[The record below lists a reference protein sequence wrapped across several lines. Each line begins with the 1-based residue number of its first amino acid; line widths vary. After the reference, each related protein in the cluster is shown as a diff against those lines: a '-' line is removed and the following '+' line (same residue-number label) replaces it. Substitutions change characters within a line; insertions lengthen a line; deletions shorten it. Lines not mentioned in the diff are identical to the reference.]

1 MGLKNAELGA
11 IPYGYT
17 NNFLRGFGRNETVFF
32 RNISRQINAPT
43 IPVDVMRCGAK
54 YALDYCLIG
63 LEAETVRH
71 TEKMRNKMNRSNF
84 LYRWL
89 SRKMHAFHYLI
100 GGIAAG
106 LNKKLIQQRYEIEID
121 SEAADNGRA
130 GSFFLGLSIFNSPY
144 YRGNLHPI
152 DSARPDDGIL
162 DMLLIRAKRLLR
174 ILSFIP
180 FYTTGHYKMF
190 PRNIELK
197 QFKNIHIRSAD
208 PMVISM
214 DDILFYETALDV
226 ELMPAA
232 LRFIDASRHGYRGL
246 SND

>member
-1 MGLKNAELGA
+1 
-11 IPYGYT
+11 
-17 NNFLRGFGRNETVFF
+17 LRGFGRNETVFF

-71 TEKMRNKMNRSNF
+71 TEKMRNKINRSNF

-89 SRKMHAFHYLI
+89 SRKMHSFHYLI

-121 SEAADNGRA
+121 GKAVNDGAAVKGKADDGRA
-130 GSFFLGLSIFNSPY
+130 GGFFLGLSIFNSPY

-162 DMLLIRAKRLLR
+162 DMLLVRAKKLLK
-174 ILSFIP
+174 ILSFIL
-180 FYTTGHYKMF
+180 FYATGRYKMF
-190 PRNIELK
+190 PRNIEKK
-197 QFKNIHIRSAD
+197 QLKNIRISSAE

-226 ELMPAA
+226 ELLPAA